1 MRLLAVIRGAS
12 GSHLGRNR
20 VAPPHVTAPTP
31 YGPQSSRSEPS
42 AKPSSPS
49 LADMFPAR
57 STCSSCN
64 EPATGGRYCE
74 AHHEILTTQGDID
87 AE

>member
-1 MRLLAVIRGAS
+1 MRLLAVIRG
-12 GSHLGRNR
+12 
-20 VAPPHVTAPTP
+20 
-31 YGPQSSRSEPS
+31 
-42 AKPSSPS
+42 
-49 LADMFPAR
+49 
-57 STCSSCN
+57 